1 MSPDDATR
9 ANEILDWYDIHRRS
23 MPWRPLPGK
32 RIDPYAVWLS
42 EIMLQQTTVATV
54 GPYFTEFLSR
64 WPTISDLAAADLD
77 NVLHC
82 WQGLGYYARAR
93 NLHKCA
99 HIVASQY
106 GGRFP
111 EEEMGLLSL
120 PGVGPYTAAAIC
132 AIAFNK
138 RAVVVD
144 GNVERVMARMFR
156 ETDPLPDVK
165 STLRQR
171 ADLLT
176 PEERPGDYAQAVM
189 DLGATVCVP
198 RQPKCTICPWVSHC
212 RGRDIAE
219 KLPRRRLKPKIP
231 TRRGA
236 VYWIERPDGSVLI
249 GRRPESGLL
258 GGMMEFPSTEWHE
271 GSEIE
276 DILTVSRLAPLAA
289 AQWSSESGL
298 VRHRFTHFL
307 LELRVLK
314 GQVVA
319 ETPAPAG
326 MLWCSIDSFSDH
338 AFPTV
343 MKKVAEKAL
352 RIG

>member
-1 MSPDDATR
+1 MNHSDATR
-9 ANEILDWYDIHRRS
+9 AKEILNWYDCHRRS
-23 MPWRPLPGK
+23 MPWRPLPGQ

-64 WPTISDLAAADLD
+64 WPTIGDLAAADLD

-99 HIVASQY
+99 HIVVSQY

-111 EEEMGLLSL
+111 EEEKELLSL
-120 PGVGPYTAAAIC
+120 PGIGPYTAAAIR

-144 GNVERVMARMFR
+144 GNVERVIARMFR
-156 ETDPLPDVK
+156 ETTPLPNVK
-165 STLRQR
+165 PILRQL

-176 PEERPGDYAQAVM
+176 PNERPGDYAQAVM
-189 DLGATVCVP
+189 DLGATICVP
-198 RQPKCTICPWVSHC
+198 RRPKCTICPWVDNC
-212 RGRDIAE
+212 RGREIAE
-219 KLPRRRLKPKIP
+219 NLPTRRPKKEIPRRR
-231 TRRGA
+231 G
-236 VYWIERPDGSVLI
+236 VVFWIERPDGSVLI
-249 GRRPESGLL
+249 GRRTESGLL
-258 GGMMEFPSTEWHE
+258 GGMMEFPSTEWHV

-276 DILTVSRLAPLAA
+276 DISSVSRLAPLAA
-289 AQWSSESGL
+289 TQWSLVSGL
-298 VRHRFTHFL
+298 VRHRFTHFE

-314 GQVVA
+314 GLVA
-319 ETPAPAG
+319 PETPAPEE
-326 MLWCSIDSFSDH
+326 MHWCPIDSFSEH
-338 AFPTV
+338 AFPNI
-343 MKKVAEKAL
+343 MKKVAKMVLLIE
-352 RIG
+352 